1 VIFGES
7 RFPLHARSNGGVM
20 SRKWTLL
27 ALILSL
33 GSSGALQANPLD
45 SPGIV
50 YIDGLPCNRACQA
63 YMAWSRPGPAQ
74 RREVGEPTI
83 LVVPAEVGVE
93 RRDHT
98 ARPRVAR
105 QPMPVPRPAP
115 RAGMANSNIKPSNAK
130 PPNTKASH
138 SKNAA
143 APTPAYQATA
153 KAAPLAAAAVAPEKT
168 AAAGQELERKS
179 GSSGQI
185 EPAQAASV
193 AAAPLPESAK
203 PEVIKPE
210 VTKSEAIK
218 SQVAAPP
225 PATLEIAAP
234 SAEQP
239 RPETANAE
247 AAKPEIAK
255 PEFAKSEVAA
265 LPAATDAAPASASR
279 TIQRQIAEATGM
291 AERVTAMTLEREL
304 AGHSDNQDAKAA
316 TGDTD
321 TASVSPANLDNL
333 VAVVLARPEINS
345 LSDLNN
351 RSIAIGE
358 KQSAAS
364 GSVSAALM
372 AAGAAEVQ
380 FSEGKP
386 EGNTAAIDRLI
397 SGEVPAAVLALA
409 SPEAAEWF
417 PDIAG
422 FRIFRL
428 PLSQRARL

>member
-1 VIFGES
+1 
-7 RFPLHARSNGGVM
+7 M

-27 ALILSL
+27 TLILSL

-45 SPGIV
+45 SPGTV

-74 RREVGEPTI
+74 HREVGEPTI
-83 LVVPAEVGVE
+83 LVMPAEAGVE

-115 RAGMANSNIKPSNAK
+115 RAGMANSSIKPSNAK
-130 PPNTKASH
+130 SPNTKASH

-143 APTPAYQATA
+143 APASTYQATA
-153 KAAPLAAAAVAPEKT
+153 KAAQL
-168 AAAGQELERKS
+168 
-179 GSSGQI
+179 
-185 EPAQAASV
+185 
-193 AAAPLPESAK
+193 AAAPLAESAK
-203 PEVIKPE
+203 PEAIKPE
-210 VTKSEAIK
+210 IAKSEAIK
-218 SQVAAPP
+218 SEVAAPP
-225 PATLEIAAP
+225 PATLEIAVP
-234 SAEQP
+234 SAQQP
-239 RPETANAE
+239 RPEIANSE
-247 AAKPEIAK
+247 AAKPETAAPEIAQSEIVR
-255 PEFAKSEVAA
+255 PEVAKSEFAA
-265 LPAATDAAPASASR
+265 LPAATDAAPASAPR
-279 TIQRQIAEATGM
+279 TIQQQVAEATGM

-304 AGHSDNQDAKAA
+304 AGNPDDQDAKPAA
-316 TGDTD
+316 AGDTD
-321 TASVSPANLDNL
+321 TTASASPANLDNL

-380 FSEGKP
+380 FSEGKS
-386 EGNTAAIDRLI
+386 EGSTGTIDRLI
-397 SGEVPAAVLALA
+397 SGEVPAVVLALA

-422 FRIFRL
+422 FRIFRV

>member
-1 VIFGES
+1 
-7 RFPLHARSNGGVM
+7 M

-27 ALILSL
+27 TLILFL

-45 SPGIV
+45 SPGTV

-63 YMAWSRPGPAQ
+63 YMAWSRPGTAQ
-74 RREVGEPTI
+74 HREVGEPTI

-93 RRDHT
+93 RRGHI
-98 ARPRVAR
+98 ARPGVAT
-105 QPMPVPRPAP
+105 QPVPVPRPVP
-115 RAGMANSNIKPSNAK
+115 RAGVANSNAR

-143 APTPAYQATA
+143 ASTPAHQATA
-153 KAAPLAAAAVAPEKT
+153 KAAPLAAATIAPEKT
-168 AAAGQELERKS
+168 AAAGKEPERIS
-179 GSSGQI
+179 GSSEQI
-185 EPAQAASV
+185 APAQAASV

-203 PEVIKPE
+203 PEGTQHE

-218 SQVAAPP
+218 SEVAAPP

-234 SAEQP
+234 SAQQP
-239 RPETANAE
+239 RPEIANSE
-247 AAKPEIAK
+247 AAKPETAALGIAQS
-255 PEFAKSEVAA
+255 EIARHEVAKSEVAA
-265 LPAATDAAPASASR
+265 LPAATDAAPVSAPR
-279 TIQRQIAEATGM
+279 TIQQQVAEATGM

-304 AGHSDNQDAKAA
+304 VGKSDNQDAKPAA
-316 TGDTD
+316 AGDTD
-321 TASVSPANLDNL
+321 TTASVSPANLDHL

-380 FSEGKP
+380 FNEGKSEGNA
-386 EGNTAAIDRLI
+386 GAIDRLI
-397 SGEVPAAVLALA
+397 RGEVPAAVLALA

-417 PDIAG
+417 PDIEG
-422 FRIFRL
+422 FRIFRV

>member
-1 VIFGES
+1 M
-7 RFPLHARSNGGVM
+7 L
-20 SRKWTLL
+20 T
-27 ALILSL
+27 LILFL

-45 SPGIV
+45 SPGTV

-63 YMAWSRPGPAQ
+63 YMAWSRPGTAQ
-74 RREVGEPTI
+74 HREVGEPTI
-83 LVVPAEVGVE
+83 LVVPAEARIE
-93 RRDHT
+93 RDHA

-105 QPMPVPRPAP
+105 QPVPVPRPAP
-115 RAGMANSNIKPSNAK
+115 RAGMAASNAK
-130 PPNTKASH
+130 PTNIKLPNTKASH

-143 APTPAYQATA
+143 ASTPAHQATA

-168 AAAGQELERKS
+168 AAAGEEPERIS
-179 GSSGQI
+179 GSSEQI
-185 EPAQAASV
+185 APAQAASV
-193 AAAPLPESAK
+193 AAAPLPE
-203 PEVIKPE
+203 VIQPE
-210 VTKSEAIK
+210 VTKSEAI
-218 SQVAAPP
+218 
-225 PATLEIAAP
+225 E
-234 SAEQP
+234 
-239 RPETANAE
+239 
-247 AAKPEIAK
+247 
-255 PEFAKSEVAA
+255 SEVAA
-265 LPAATDAAPASASR
+265 LPAATDAAPVSAPR
-279 TIQRQIAEATGM
+279 TIQQQVAEATGM

-304 AGHSDNQDAKAA
+304 IGKSDNQDAKPAA
-316 TGDTD
+316 AGDTD
-321 TASVSPANLDNL
+321 TTASISPANLDNL

-380 FSEGKP
+380 FNEGKSEGST
-386 EGNTAAIDRLI
+386 GAIDRLI

-422 FRIFRL
+422 FRIFRV